1 MATTAK
7 EEDVVVEEEVGEI
20 TMETEALTERMST
33 KGIKREVAE
42 VAIISKELMASS
54 VKAHE
59 MVMIATT

>member
-1 MATTAK
+1 MATKAK
-7 EEDVVVEEEVGEI
+7 EVDVVVEEVGEI
-20 TMETEALTERMST
+20 TMETEAPTERMST

-59 MVMIATT
+59 MAMIATT

>member
-1 MATTAK
+1 MATKAK
-7 EEDVVVEEEVGEI
+7 EVDVVVEEVGEI
-20 TMETEALTERMST
+20 TMETEAPTERMST